1 MDPLSAL
8 AAFNAACA
16 VVRTASQ
23 NGSDILGM
31 FHGIGDALTH
41 KQQIEDHIK
50 KNPDHASDLEL
61 YAAHAKATEE
71 WEQIITQLKWSGHWD
86 KFCDWRKEQRENQK
100 QARLAAVRKKM
111 KRDALIKDALIVS
124 TGVLI
129 SLGLI
134 GAFVYGVFMYRG
146 S

>member
-23 NGSDILGM
+23 NGSDILNM
-31 FHGIGDALTH
+31 FHGIGDALRH

-50 KNPDHASDLEL
+50 KNPNHESDLEL

-71 WEQIITQLKWSGHWD
+71 WDQIVTQLKWTGHWT
-86 KFCDWRKEQRENQK
+86 KFCEWRKQQREQEK
-100 QARLAAVRKKM
+100 QARMAELRKKM
-111 KRDALIKDALIVS
+111 QREALIKDALIVS
-124 TGVLI
+124 GGVLF
-129 SLGLI
+129 SLALI
-134 GAFVYGVFMYRG
+134 GAFVYGVFLYRG
-146 S
+146 